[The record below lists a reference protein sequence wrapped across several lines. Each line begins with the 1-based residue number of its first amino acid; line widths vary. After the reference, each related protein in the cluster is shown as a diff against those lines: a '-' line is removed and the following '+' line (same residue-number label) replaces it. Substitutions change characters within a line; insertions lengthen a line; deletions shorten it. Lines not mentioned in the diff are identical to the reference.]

1 MDNIIEP
8 TFGFKFE
15 NLQLGVPITQPSS
28 TYLTRIILN
37 NKPLFI
43 QASKCSTKNG
53 FVKVG
58 KKIYCDLMFSNE
70 DTIMIDWMEH
80 LENKCQELLLSKGEA
95 WFQTEMTKEDI
106 ETSFTSPFKI
116 YKSGKF
122 YILRVNVKPNIKIF
136 NETNTEVNLD
146 DIKPEIN
153 MITILEIQ
161 GIKFTS
167 RNFQIEI
174 ELKQSMIVSPDPFL
188 DSCFIKKDTDKTVL
202 QEDNISQIVNKILQT
217 RQTTL
222 VKPNELSNNS
232 EISEKPIILTPIII
246 EDVSDLAK
254 VNDSD
259 TGLMEFDLNV
269 DTTNLEPIILKK
281 PNHTYYVLYREAIDK
296 AKKLKAESKTAYS
309 EARNI
314 KDKYMLDIESDNDS
328 NSDFDSDT
336 DF

>member
-1 MDNIIEP
+1 M
-8 TFGFKFE
+8 
-15 NLQLGVPITQPSS
+15 
-28 TYLTRIILN
+28 
-37 NKPLFI
+37 
-43 QASKCSTKNG
+43 
-53 FVKVG
+53 
-58 KKIYCDLMFSNE
+58 
-70 DTIMIDWMEH
+70 
-80 LENKCQELLLSKGEA
+80 
-95 WFQTEMTKEDI
+95 
-106 ETSFTSPFKI
+106 
-116 YKSGKF
+116 
-122 YILRVNVKPNIKIF
+122 
-136 NETNTEVNLD
+136 
-146 DIKPEIN
+146 
-153 MITILEIQ
+153 
-161 GIKFTS
+161 
-167 RNFQIEI
+167 
-174 ELKQSMIVSPDPFL
+174 
-188 DSCFIKKDTDKTVL
+188 L

-232 EISEKPIILTPIII
+232 EISENPIILTPIII

>member
-167 RNFQIEI
+167 RNFQIE
-174 ELKQSMIVSPDPFL
+174 MF
-188 DSCFIKKDTDKTVL
+188 
-202 QEDNISQIVNKILQT
+202 
-217 RQTTL
+217 
-222 VKPNELSNNS
+222 
-232 EISEKPIILTPIII
+232 
-246 EDVSDLAK
+246 
-254 VNDSD
+254 
-259 TGLMEFDLNV
+259 
-269 DTTNLEPIILKK
+269 
-281 PNHTYYVLYREAIDK
+281 Y
-296 AKKLKAESKTAYS
+296 
-309 EARNI
+309 
-314 KDKYMLDIESDNDS
+314 
-328 NSDFDSDT
+328 
-336 DF
+336 